1 MSNPLFGNYSD
12 NPNIKLRTIQIVDP
26 PVTGILY
33 QNGNNPIAAVPNGVN
48 FTFLRRN
55 TNVAAGY
62 DWVAGGGGGGV
73 TTVNG
78 QTGDVIL
85 NLSNINDVQITSIAD
100 GDLIKWNAGLGKWV
114 NVSTPNTFYTTQT
127 SDLTP
132 TTIFTKAT
140 TMDTSYM
147 ITTEI
152 LGRAISGPNAG
163 GTCAYIAAA
172 AASNNG
178 GTVTVK
184 PNTIQSM
191 EDIISCTVDIA
202 ASGTNII
209 VQVTGTAADVIHW
222 KAIVNIIP
230 NPPWP

>member
-1 MSNPLFGNYSD
+1 MSYPLFGDYSD
-12 NPNIKLRTIQIVDP
+12 NPNVKLRTIQIVDP

-85 NLSNINDVQITSIAD
+85 NLGDINDVQLTSLTD
-100 GDLIKWNAGLGKWV
+100 GDLIKWNAGLSKWV
-114 NVSTPNTFYTTQT
+114 NVATPSTIYTVQT
-127 SDLTP
+127 SDATP
-132 TTIFTKAT
+132 TTIYSLAT
-140 TMDTSYM
+140 GMDTSYLVSAS
-147 ITTEI
+147 I
-152 LGRAISGPNAG
+152 LGRSVSGPNAT
-163 GTCAYIAAA
+163 GTCGYLIAA

-178 GTVTVK
+178 GTVTVR
-184 PNTIQSM
+184 PNTIQAM
-191 EDIISCTVDIA
+191 EDILSCTVDITV
-202 ASGTNII
+202 SGTNII
-209 VQVTGTAADVIHW
+209 VQVTGTAADVIKW
-222 KAIVNIIP
+222 KATVNVIP
-230 NPPWP
+230 QTN